1 MEEKKKDILRTFW
14 VVMTIIQLEVYW
26 YIQGSDWFNAL
37 VSKLLSKQLNIIFF
51 NVSFFA
57 WIFTMFLVLII
68 YTVFYIILE
77 KGQDVKKA
85 ILNSVIILFFG
96 IVLGIIN
103 EYNHIFVVALIVCF
117 MFFGTVFGLWH
128 EIRQSRKNN
137 NISDADEI

>member
-85 ILNSVIILFFG
+85 ILNSVFILFFG
-96 IVLGIIN
+96 IVLGIISQQ
-103 EYNHIFVVALIVCF
+103 LITKV
-117 MFFGTVFGLWH
+117 TSLKELEV
-128 EIRQSRKNN
+128 
-137 NISDADEI
+137 D